1 MLPELHVLLMG
12 SCHSWT
18 YVSLFLIGIACSDLL
33 EVQFSSTAGAPS
45 ICQPLSIAQHYRY
58 KDEYDLVPLLE
69 LLKIQ

>member
-1 MLPELHVLLMG
+1 M
-12 SCHSWT
+12 
-18 YVSLFLIGIACSDLL
+18 SLFLIGIACGDLL